1 MDDAHAPDVTRL
13 LQAVGRGE
21 EGAGDALLERI
32 YGELRS
38 IAGAELGGGDEQT
51 LHPTELV
58 HEAYL
63 RLIERDA
70 STWESRR
77 NFFFAA
83 ARAMRDVLVEKAR
96 RKAALKRGRGWA
108 RTALEDVTRAVEE
121 PDVDVLALEEALER
135 LGAEDRRKLEIV
147 QLRFYGGLTAEETA
161 EVLGVSLRTVERDWR
176 FARARLHLEL
186 GGEEGAQEGAQE
198 GASETS
204 TEPKP

>member
-1 MDDAHAPDVTRL
+1 MTRL

-21 EGAGDALLERI
+21 EGSGDALLERI
-32 YGELRS
+32 YGELRA
-38 IAGAELGGGDEQT
+38 IAGAEIGGSEQT

-63 RLIERDA
+63 RLLERDA

-83 ARAMRDVLVEKAR
+83 ARAMRDVLVEQAR

-108 RTALEDVTRAVEE
+108 RTALEDVMRAVEE
-121 PDVDVLALEEALER
+121 PEVDVLALEEALEH

-147 QLRFYGGLTAEETA
+147 QLRFYGGLSAQETA
-161 EVLGVSLRTVERDWR
+161 DVLGVSLRTVERDWR

-186 GGEEGAQEGAQE
+186 GGEGDVRG
-198 GASETS
+198 GPT
-204 TEPKP
+204 TESR